1 MGKGKLSINVP
12 PAPPA
17 AGFFSPETIKKAEE
31 AERNVISPDASL
43 PQQSKEK
50 NKGGRPK
57 SEVKKKQYTLTM
69 DPDLYDTLKKEAK
82 ARHISFSYLIT
93 EAALEYLSQNPRPR
107 KKAIE

>member
-1 MGKGKLSINVP
+1 MGNKKLSINV
-12 PAPPA
+12 PPA

-31 AERNVISPDASL
+31 AEKNTSSAITSP
-43 PQQSKEK
+43 PQPTKAK

-69 DPDLYDTLKKEAK
+69 DPALYDALKKKAK
-82 ARHISFSYLIT
+82 EKNKSFSSLVNDVMIDYLNKN
-93 EAALEYLSQNPRPR
+93 SNHSKVQ